1 MVVFVVLYRLQQAL
15 SVELK
20 LCLEVLDYLL
30 VQKIWPLNY
39 LELLAALGQDV

>member
-20 LCLEVLDYLL
+20 LCLKVLDYLL
-30 VQKIWPLNY
+30 VQKIRPLNY
-39 LELLAALGQDV
+39 FELLPALSQDV